1 MKAVFPGT
9 FDPLTMGHLD
19 LIKRASKMFDQV
31 TVLVA
36 TNTSKKAMFSF
47 AERKALLEQE
57 IAFLPNVNVIA
68 APKDLT
74 VNVAKKIKAQA
85 IIRGV
90 RDAQDFEY
98 EKAIALMNRHL
109 APEIETVLLLTDAR
123 YSFLSSS
130 IVKEVALF
138 GGDLTGLLPD
148 KTAQAL
154 REKVKQYD

>member
-98 EKAIALMNRHL
+98 EKTIALMNRHL

>member
-68 APKDLT
+68 APKGLT

>member
-9 FDPLTMGHLD
+9 FDPLTMAHLD

-68 APKDLT
+68 APKDLM

>member
-74 VNVAKKIKAQA
+74 VNVAQKIKAQA